1 MRTNLRMA
9 MYIGAASLSGLVVLL
24 LIVFNI
30 SKREISK
37 AAYSGMQ
44 VINAEVFQNT
54 DAVYR
59 GSINNPII
67 GILIDVKGYK
77 TAVKLN
83 SITFSLKGTTQP
95 YFKQVENIKVWSSGQ
110 TKAFFRTHTTLSV
123 GSTF

>member
-1 MRTNLRMA
+1 MFKRKKLLSQTPSMRTSLRMA

-77 TAVKLN
+77 TPVKLN
-83 SITFSLKGTTQP
+83 SI
-95 YFKQVENIKVWSSGQ
+95 
-110 TKAFFRTHTTLSV
+110 
-123 GSTF
+123 